1 MKNNSNNKSDST
13 KKTLSKKLKKITT
26 KSNGIHRK
34 KSVKKTGN
42 KKSSKG
48 ETILLVC
55 TSVFMII
62 ITIIM
67 KLLHAIGMGFTE
79 LGEQIADDFTD
90 LFDGIRTFK
99 SVILL
104 PFKFYLLIFKW
115 SFLFV
120 IMLFRI
126 PVLFFQYI

>member
-1 MKNNSNNKSDST
+1 
-13 KKTLSKKLKKITT
+13 
-26 KSNGIHRK
+26 
-34 KSVKKTGN
+34 
-42 KKSSKG
+42 
-48 ETILLVC
+48 
-55 TSVFMII
+55 
-62 ITIIM
+62 M